1 MVSTLSKVTQLLC
14 AVLGRKEIADSI
26 CHAFNC
32 YRVPCPRGHETQ
44 KCERLGHFCKRQEFC
59 GNNRRR
65 CPRRDMG
72 QGRILYEVLE
82 HGSGFLVQVQLIHLV
97 NEERESQKSSVTCLK
112 FDSGK
117 EE

>member
-1 MVSTLSKVTQLLC
+1 
-14 AVLGRKEIADSI
+14 
-26 CHAFNC
+26 
-32 YRVPCPRGHETQ
+32 
-44 KCERLGHFCKRQEFC
+44 
-59 GNNRRR
+59 
-65 CPRRDMG
+65 MG